1 MVTIPSSVD
10 STTIAKVVLSHSF
23 TIALSTMAFVLM
35 YYGYVHTMTP
45 TIGADGVVSYMN
57 EVYLTPFVPPTTT
70 NVWTILLLGC
80 GGAFPLIHTSH
91 AIHQPRAFGRQTSR
105 NADSHMS
112 CTEQTTL
119 RSIGYR
125 NQMEVTHMVLQM
137 LGRRRRR
144 HPTQPQ
150 PASNMSEVDKENEN
164 TSAVTVSVPSTTASS
179 IIILSII
186 NSMTSISSELIYRLY
201 LPTLLFSTTSDTM
214 VSLLIPALL
223 YGVSHT
229 PTIWDQNLSVPTRS
243 IVANTDSYM
252 LLLHQTMA
260 ALWYSILY
268 MCSGSIVPGIISH
281 YMYDMDV
288 LTSTWHT
295 MNDQMDYIDDNH
307 YHSATTTTI
316 TAVSPPP
323 SSVIGGT
330 TTYMTSSNELRWQ
343 PPLLQLTSEAEEISR
358 RFFLAFDSEHVN
370 SWSVSDLD
378 RALQYILYNTNNK
391 SNRNRR
397 DNISAIGLF
406 RQYATTTIST
416 IPSSSSSS
424 SSTATSRNEPRLQ
437 YTDYLQLLQNLY
449 TGTNVQKRLK

>member
-1 MVTIPSSVD
+1 
-10 STTIAKVVLSHSF
+10 
-23 TIALSTMAFVLM
+23 
-35 YYGYVHTMTP
+35 
-45 TIGADGVVSYMN
+45 
-57 EVYLTPFVPPTTT
+57 
-70 NVWTILLLGC
+70 
-80 GGAFPLIHTSH
+80 
-91 AIHQPRAFGRQTSR
+91 
-105 NADSHMS
+105 
-112 CTEQTTL
+112 
-119 RSIGYR
+119 
-125 NQMEVTHMVLQM
+125 MVLQM

-144 HPTQPQ
+144 HPTQSQ
-150 PASNMSEVDKENEN
+150 SASNMSEVDKENEN

-307 YHSATTTTI
+307 YHSATTTI
-316 TAVSPPP
+316 TAASPPP
-323 SSVIGGT
+323 SLVIGGT

-343 PPLLQLTSEAEEISR
+343 PPQLQLTSEAEEISR

-391 SNRNRR
+391 SNRNGR
-397 DNISAIGLF
+397 DNSSAIGLF

-416 IPSSSSSS
+416 IPSSSSS
-424 SSTATSRNEPRLQ
+424 TAASRNEPRLQ
-437 YTDYLQLLQNLY
+437 YTDYLQLLQKLY
-449 TGTNVQKRLK
+449 TGSTNVQKRLK